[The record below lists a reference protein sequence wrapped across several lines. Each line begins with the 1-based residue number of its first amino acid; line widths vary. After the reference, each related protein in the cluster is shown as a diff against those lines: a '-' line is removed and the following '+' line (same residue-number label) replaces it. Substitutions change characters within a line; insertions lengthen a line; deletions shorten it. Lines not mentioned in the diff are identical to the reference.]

1 LCEDP
6 EILDGDE
13 SAVEGRDDTKYPD
26 KWSDE
31 EHVSGKLED
40 LSEPALV
47 QAIETNLFEL
57 FTAFRRW
64 PQAEV
69 HDDPEMLW
77 TITDIPFP
85 LFNSVFRAR
94 LEPNN
99 VDAVIEATLRRYKA
113 RNVPMLWWTGPTTR
127 PKNLGLCLEAHGLV
141 NEEGDSP
148 GMAADLRALNES
160 PDRPPG
166 LEVEP
171 VNDVES
177 LRAWSKAVT
186 AAAPMPEFVAKPMF
200 DLCFTLGFGK
210 ASPVRNY
217 YGWLN
222 GEVVATS
229 SLFLG
234 AGVAGIY
241 NVATL
246 PKVRRQGIGNAM
258 TLEPLCEAR
267 ALGYRIGVLISSQL
281 GVGVYRRLGFEEYCR
296 IGQYLWT
303 GK

>member
-1 LCEDP
+1 M
-6 EILDGDE
+6 
-13 SAVEGRDDTKYPD
+13 S
-26 KWSDE
+26 
-31 EHVSGKLED
+31 KLED

-47 QAIETNLFEL
+47 RAIETNLFEL
-57 FTAFRRW
+57 FTACRGL

-69 HDDPEMLW
+69 HDDPDMLW
-77 TITDIPFP
+77 TVTNVPFP

-94 LEPNN
+94 LQPQN

-127 PKNLGLCLEAHGLV
+127 PENLGAYLEAHGLV

-148 GMAADLRALNES
+148 GMAVDLRVLNES
-160 PDRPPG
+160 LHRPPG
-166 LEVEP
+166 LEIEL
-171 VNDVES
+171 VNDAES
-177 LRAWSKAVT
+177 LRKWSEAVT
-186 AAAPMPEFVAKPMF
+186 AAAPMPELVAKPMF
-200 DLCFTLGFGK
+200 DFFITLGFGK

-217 YGWLN
+217 YGRLS
-222 GEVVATS
+222 GEGVATS
-229 SLFLG
+229 SLFFG

-281 GVGVYRRLGFEEYCR
+281 GVGVYRKLGFREYCK
-296 IGQYLWT
+296 IGQYVRTLIKPT
-303 GK
+303 NQAIV